1 MAMQRKEQQTT
12 SDTGATAGSAADES
26 INRQR
31 TEIAGAP
38 RRADLCANGAGT
50 PAEPEQPLLDLDK
63 LASRRGMGADSGF
76 FEALV
81 RGFQEDAEVA
91 IADLAEALR
100 SSDHSALRRAVHA
113 LEGSAGEV
121 GAVRL
126 VAAVRRLRG
135 LRPCELE
142 SAGALALLAE
152 VEQLLPMTLHL
163 LEQAAAAASAQCEP

>member
-1 MAMQRKEQQTT
+1 
-12 SDTGATAGSAADES
+12 
-26 INRQR
+26 
-31 TEIAGAP
+31 
-38 RRADLCANGAGT
+38 
-50 PAEPEQPLLDLDK
+50 
-63 LASRRGMGADSGF
+63 MGADSGF

-135 LRPCELE
+135 LQPCELE

-163 LEQAAAAASAQCEP
+163 LEQAAAAVSAQCEP